1 MSNDRSVF
9 ARLFSHETAASSLRK
24 NSKNKSHISIHSN
37 KISQSNTISKFA
49 SKQQGHDA
57 RDVDNH
63 KILKKKKDL
72 QLSTSKSSSSKLNE
86 SREKKMITMKPKVS
100 QNYSTSGIKLLISS
114 KYNPEYGFSQLNP
127 HGLGLNSFLCQ
138 YEEGSLSS
146 SFVAKEIIEA
156 LFYRD
161 HMAGKRWDID
171 PSYVEETK
179 DEDIGDNGDNDG
191 IFIATKEAT
200 WDHKDIYAVSTAK
213 ATIYFFR
220 KKGVIKIDKYSFYT
234 AG

>member
-24 NSKNKSHISIHSN
+24 NSKNKSPVSIHSN

-86 SREKKMITMKPKVS
+86 SREKEMITMKPKVS
-100 QNYSTSGIKLLISS
+100 QNYSTSGIKLLVSS

-179 DEDIGDNGDNDG
+179 DEDNGDNDG
-191 IFIATKEAT
+191 IFVATKEAT

-220 KKGVIKIDKYSFYT
+220 KEGVIKIDKYSFYT